1 MAKQSTKT
9 PPGEPG
15 GVGDHL
21 RWATADLDAIAED
34 LGVARDRGLG
44 ADEAARRLETYGANR
59 LVEARGRSFLE
70 MVWDQITEPLV
81 LILIAAAIL
90 SAVLGE
96 WADVIVILAI
106 VILNAL
112 LGALQEQRAEA
123 SLAALKQMGAPTA
136 RVLRDGHVREIPA
149 EQLVPG
155 DVILLEA
162 GDSVPADARLIET
175 ASLRADESALTGES
189 EPVEKSHQLLDPDKV
204 HGLGDLSNLVFNG
217 TTIAYGRGR
226 AVVYATG
233 MKTALGQI

>member
-1 MAKQSTKT
+1 M
-9 PPGEPG
+9 
-15 GVGDHL
+15 
-21 RWATADLDAIAED
+21 
-34 LGVARDRGLG
+34 G

-70 MVWDQITEPLV
+70 LVWDQITEPLV

-136 RVLRDGHVREIPA
+136 RVP
-149 EQLVPG
+149 PG
-155 DVILLEA
+155 W
-162 GDSVPADARLIET
+162 P
-175 ASLRADESALTGES
+175 RA
-189 EPVEKSHQLLDPDKV
+189 
-204 HGLGDLSNLVFNG
+204 
-217 TTIAYGRGR
+217 
-226 AVVYATG
+226 
-233 MKTALGQI
+233 

>member
-1 MAKQSTKT
+1 
-9 PPGEPG
+9 
-15 GVGDHL
+15 
-21 RWATADLDAIAED
+21 
-34 LGVARDRGLG
+34 
-44 ADEAARRLETYGANR
+44 
-59 LVEARGRSFLE
+59 

-81 LILIAAAIL
+81 LILIAAAVL

-106 VILNAL
+106 VVLNAL

-136 RVLRDGHVREIPA
+136 RVLRDGRVREIPA

-189 EPVEKSHQLLDPDKV
+189 EPVEKSHHPLDPEKV
-204 HGLGDLSNLVFNG
+204 HGLGDLSDLVFNG

-226 AVVYATG
+226 AVIYATG
-233 MKTALGQI
+233 MKTALGQLAGLLAAEPQKQTPLQPRMDEEGQTPRGESGRA